1 MDAIKVVEYV
11 DEGERFGSLIVSATE
26 DFCEQRAPVL
36 ETFISQSSGNN
47 LNWEADTDEGWYT
60 LRLSFQFTIEPE
72 RFEGDSLTAEA
83 DIKLTCYSC
92 LRLKPTLK
100 TKID

>member
-1 MDAIKVVEYV
+1 MIEYA
-11 DEGERFGSLIVSATE
+11 DEGERFGSLIVLATE
-26 DFCEQRAPVL
+26 DYCEQRAPVL
-36 ETFISQSSGNN
+36 ETFISQSSGNSPH
-47 LNWEADTDEGWYT
+47 WEADTEEGWYT
-60 LRLSFQFTIEPE
+60 LRLTFQFTVDPE
-72 RFEGDSLTAEA
+72 RFEGDSLTAAA